1 MQQTFHNIPV
11 KQTELLIS
19 FVISTDIGRQKFYS
33 PYILYRKWLK
43 LKSDQE
49 YFHWQLASVY
59 LSLASDQM
67 KWHIALLFD
76 SVVQGVIDIPLAPV
90 PLGIIQL
97 CLMNVMGYLWRLGN
111 ESPDKNQ
118 YVEQEV
124 NQPVR
129 FLVLF
134 KVEHEAQVS

>member
-1 MQQTFHNIPV
+1 MNVFRHFIT
-11 KQTELLIS
+11 LLIS
-19 FVISTDIGRQKFYS
+19 YVISTDMGRQKFYP

-49 YFHWQLASVY
+49 YFHWKLSSVY
-59 LSLASDQM
+59 SIYLSSAPDRM

-76 SVVQGVIDIPLAPV
+76 SVNQGAIYIPLAPV